1 MGNYCSSCCCYLKKE
16 QQALPVSNETS
27 NSILTLESDY
37 GDLLNEQCNINTST
51 WTTYDNL

>member
-1 MGNYCSSCCCYLKKE
+1 MGNCFSSCCCYLKKE
-16 QQALPVSNETS
+16 QPALPISNETS

>member
-16 QQALPVSNETS
+16 QSAKPISDETS
-27 NSILTLESDY
+27 NSILTIESAY